1 MWNLLEKLV
10 ELFLPTAEAI
20 TMLEGEKYATQSLIL
35 VQLCY
40 LEKVIRSVKT
50 KCMSIETMIS

>member
-1 MWNLLEKLV
+1 
-10 ELFLPTAEAI
+10 
-20 TMLEGEKYATQSLIL
+20 LIL

-40 LEKVIRSVKT
+40 LEKVIRSIKT